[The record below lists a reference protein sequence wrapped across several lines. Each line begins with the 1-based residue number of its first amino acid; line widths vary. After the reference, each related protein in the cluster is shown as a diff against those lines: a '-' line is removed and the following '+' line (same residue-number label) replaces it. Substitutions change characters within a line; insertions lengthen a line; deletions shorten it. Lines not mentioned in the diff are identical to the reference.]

1 MNWWNERFI
10 NRRDYILDHLQELS
24 ITSDELLVVMLIDF
38 MNEHHI
44 SLTHGALASKMKKNA
59 DEIDDLLSK
68 LSAKGYMNLE
78 FKDGQVNFVID
89 GIFEGADDKAMA
101 FDQSLFDMFETEF
114 GRPLSQQELQL
125 MGDWLNEYDQKLIG
139 YALREALTYDK
150 KSFQYIDRILIEWK
164 RRGFCADEYEEG
176 KR

>member
-24 ITSDELLVVMLIDF
+24 ISSDELLVILLIDF
-38 MNEHHI
+38 MNEHQLP
-44 SLTHGALASKMKKNA
+44 LTHGSLAAKMKLDS
-59 DEIDDLLSK
+59 DEIDELLSR

-78 FKDGQVNFVID
+78 FKDGKINFVID
-89 GIFEGADDKAMA
+89 GVFEGNNEKTMN
-101 FDQSLFDMFETEF
+101 FDQSLFDLFESEF
-114 GRPLSQQELQL
+114 GRPLSQSELQT
-125 MGDWLNEYDQKLIG
+125 MADWLGEYEQKLIG

-150 KSFQYIDRILIEWK
+150 KSFHYIDRILIEWK
-164 RRGFCADEYEEG
+164 KRGFRAEEYEEG